1 MKIMFNFFSD
11 KRKNNNG
18 LNEQELNNLRNRLDE
33 WLDEEDI
40 DSALSMDIETEIEN
54 IDDAEFEEK
63 YGERLKEIDIEMQ
76 TKGFNFNTYNESDLH
91 NDIQIIDSFIE
102 YNPKEQAE
110 YFMFNLRFKEDYED
124 EWTEAWKCKT
134 SKIRWFT

>member
-1 MKIMFNFFSD
+1 MFNFFSD
-11 KRKNNNG
+11 KKNNNG

-40 DSALSMDIETEIEN
+40 DSALSMDIESEIEN

-76 TKGFNFNTYNESDLH
+76 TQGFNFNTADRKLFL
-91 NDIQIIDSFIE
+91 I
-102 YNPKEQAE
+102 A
-110 YFMFNLRFKEDYED
+110 
-124 EWTEAWKCKT
+124 
-134 SKIRWFT
+134 